1 MKRQKLRRQKD
12 RCCSGW
18 GRKWQEMVFQYNR
31 NHAKILWSGTIHT
44 SERKILFGALPGCCW
59 SIDSCLTDP
68 WLVRFCFVSLISQWH
83 SFQLRISLKLGKH
96 NQCFQW
102 SSVWEFTSLPKK
114 PTLFMQLHA
123 LPHVLLIA
131 AVPYCSSWWLMM
143 ECRTLANIIL
153 CRLWS
158 YIIILSCESC
168 SCKGSIICIY
178 GLVQRSDVRLI
189 GRLIRKGLI

>member
-96 NQCFQW
+96 NQCFQVVLCLRVHFFAKKTNVVYAIACFAPCASH
-102 SSVWEFTSLPKK
+102 SSCAL
-114 PTLFMQLHA
+114 LF
-123 LPHVLLIA
+123 
-131 AVPYCSSWWLMM
+131 
-143 ECRTLANIIL
+143 IL
-153 CRLWS
+153 VTND
-158 YIIILSCESC
+158 
-168 SCKGSIICIY
+168 G
-178 GLVQRSDVRLI
+178 V
-189 GRLIRKGLI
+189 

>member
-1 MKRQKLRRQKD
+1 
-12 RCCSGW
+12 
-18 GRKWQEMVFQYNR
+18 MVFQYNR

-44 SERKILFGALPGCCW
+44 SERKILSGALPGCCW

-83 SFQLRISLKLGKH
+83 SFHLRISLKLGKH
-96 NQCFQW
+96 SQCFQ
-102 SSVWEFTSLPKK
+102 VVLCLRVHFFAKK
-114 PTLFMQLHA
+114 KTLFMQLHA
-123 LPHVLLIA
+123 LPHVLLITA
-131 AVPYCSSWWLMM
+131 MPYCSSWWLMT

-153 CRLWS
+153 CRLWL